1 LKTSF
6 TLMTCI
12 MAALSTPLAAQ
23 SANGT
28 AQVPKLELVQARTL
42 DDLLI
47 QLQTAGFS
55 IDDIT
60 RTFLGRIRVLASDAT
75 TTREIVMSR
84 TTGEIFSDVV
94 RSREPGPDQA
104 VGGQPV
110 PGNANSQGVGG
121 GNASRSG
128 ETGSQASGGRSEGNS
143 RSDNAGSRSNAAGGS
158 RDNGGAGRSNRS
170 D

>member
-1 LKTSF
+1 MKSLLI
-6 TLMTCI
+6 LMICV
-12 MAALSTPLAAQ
+12 MATLSTPLAAQ
-23 SANGT
+23 SSNGT
-28 AQVPKLELVQARTL
+28 ANVVELELVQARTL

-47 QLQTAGFS
+47 QLQNAGYS

-75 TTREIVMSR
+75 TTREVVMSR

-94 RSREPGPDQA
+94 RSREPSPDQA
-104 VGGQPV
+104 AGRQPM
-110 PGNANSQGVGG
+110 SD
-121 GNASRSG
+121 NASRAD
-128 ETGSQASGGRSEGNS
+128 ETGARASGGRSEGNG
-143 RSDNAGSRSNAAGGS
+143 RSDNADSRSNSGGGS